1 MARSQPQEQT
11 GCDCLPGIIA
21 PVWLIIMKRLYLTVA
36 ISSLIA
42 MSATN
47 IQSAVESQGPL
58 SDTGIRQ
65 KIVGTWIVDSHS
77 PSGSSMKGT
86 VIILSDGSL
95 VAKVTIIR
103 KNSEED
109 FEYEGTWQVKD
120 GFLIET
126 VTRSHSRLAVKGH
139 VTRDKI
145 IRLDTHELAYQTE
158 TGRIVTRKRNGPGQ
172 PLK

>member
-1 MARSQPQEQT
+1 
-11 GCDCLPGIIA
+11 
-21 PVWLIIMKRLYLTVA
+21 MKRLYLTVA
-36 ISSLIA
+36 ISSLVAI
-42 MSATN
+42 SATN
-47 IQSAVESQGPL
+47 IQSAVEPQGPL

-77 PSGSSMKGT
+77 PTGSSMKGT
-86 VIILSDGSL
+86 VTILSDGSL
-95 VAKVTIIR
+95 VAKLTIIR
-103 KNSEED
+103 KNGEED
-109 FEYEGTWQVKD
+109 FGYEGTWQVKE

-126 VTRSHSRLAVKGH
+126 VTSSHSRLTVTGH

-145 IRLDTHELAYQTE
+145 IRLDAHELVFQME